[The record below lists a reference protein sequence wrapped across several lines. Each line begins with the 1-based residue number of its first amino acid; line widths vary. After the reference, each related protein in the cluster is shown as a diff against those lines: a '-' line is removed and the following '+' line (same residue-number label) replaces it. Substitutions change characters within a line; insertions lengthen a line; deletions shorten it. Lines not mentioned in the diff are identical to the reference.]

1 MPPKIT
7 APGTR
12 FGDRR
17 KYLRHTR
24 HAMEWL
30 VGGVCEE
37 EEGGGG
43 EKVWVWEGACCSCNR
58 CRRARRRTGARAL
71 QRWAAPS
78 RATTTASARCFAHFV
93 PRQRRSLSLSL
104 SLSYAIARASLLCS
118 PPNVRDSW
126 GHTHTRHTRTHLMLG
141 YPPFGGMSWF
151 TRADGGSAICVIRK
165 WKRKDRGGTD
175 VSVWVV
181 GVRRGTN
188 YSRSSRL
195 PKLLK

>member
-43 EKVWVWEGACCSCNR
+43 EKVWVWEGGCCSCNR
-58 CRRARRRTGARAL
+58 CRRALAPGAHAL

-78 RATTTASARCFAHFV
+78 RATTTASERCFAHFV
-93 PRQRRSLSLSL
+93 PRQRRALSLSL
-104 SLSYAIARASLLCS
+104 SRMRLRAPLSCAPRPMLETRGAT
-118 PPNVRDSW
+118 
-126 GHTHTRHTRTHLMLG
+126 HTHTPHTNALDARVPPLWGHVLVHTR
-141 YPPFGGMSWF
+141 
-151 TRADGGSAICVIRK
+151 
-165 WKRKDRGGTD
+165 
-175 VSVWVV
+175 
-181 GVRRGTN
+181 
-188 YSRSSRL
+188 
-195 PKLLK
+195 